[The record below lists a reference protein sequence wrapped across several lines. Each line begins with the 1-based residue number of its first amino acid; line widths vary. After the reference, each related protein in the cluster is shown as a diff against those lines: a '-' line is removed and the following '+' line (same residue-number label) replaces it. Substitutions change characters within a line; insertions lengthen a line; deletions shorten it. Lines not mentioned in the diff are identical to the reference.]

1 MLTVH
6 GYSRLPELIENF
18 ILYGYWLTP
27 TKWLDERIS
36 KLQEIFLLVLRCA
49 NRTKFD
55 HVQSLSTATILSEWL
70 DCIELKTSRNI
81 SLCFLDSKIGK
92 ILTMPSARH
101 SLPLN
106 ISLISYLNIWVFL
119 YDSIVAKIFFKNQ
132 SINWKGERE
141 EGGDSGDVEGTNYL
155 FAVGLP

>member
-1 MLTVH
+1 
-6 GYSRLPELIENF
+6 
-18 ILYGYWLTP
+18 
-27 TKWLDERIS
+27 
-36 KLQEIFLLVLRCA
+36 
-49 NRTKFD
+49 
-55 HVQSLSTATILSEWL
+55 
-70 DCIELKTSRNI
+70 
-81 SLCFLDSKIGK
+81 
-92 ILTMPSARH
+92 MPSARH

>member
-1 MLTVH
+1 MFP
-6 GYSRLPELIENF
+6 RFKNKKNF
-18 ILYGYWLTP
+18 
-27 TKWLDERIS
+27 DHAIS
-36 KLQEIFLLVLRCA
+36 KAFI
-49 NRTKFD
+49 
-55 HVQSLSTATILSEWL
+55 
-70 DCIELKTSRNI
+70 
-81 SLCFLDSKIGK
+81 
-92 ILTMPSARH
+92 
-101 SLPLN
+101 PLN

>member
-70 DCIELKTSRNI
+70 D
-81 SLCFLDSKIGK
+81 
-92 ILTMPSARH
+92 ILS
-101 SLPLN
+101 
-106 ISLISYLNIWVFL
+106 
-119 YDSIVAKIFFKNQ
+119 
-132 SINWKGERE
+132 
-141 EGGDSGDVEGTNYL
+141 
-155 FAVGLP
+155 